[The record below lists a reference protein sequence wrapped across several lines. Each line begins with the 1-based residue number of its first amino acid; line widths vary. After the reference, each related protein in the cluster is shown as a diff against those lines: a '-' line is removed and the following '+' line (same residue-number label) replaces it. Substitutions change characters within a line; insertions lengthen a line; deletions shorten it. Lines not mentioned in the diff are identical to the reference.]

1 MGMDRIDPKSMRG
14 AKELLSDFLGD
25 ESSKEISPD
34 ATVKALRTT
43 LAAMTLYAAAPDGA
57 AAAEKHPHLRVEQ
70 RAEQGFSK
78 KDFELLARNIF
89 FEASLEGPMG
99 QLAVAQ
105 VTFARLASGR
115 WGNTMHEVIYAKHQF
130 TWTANEKK
138 LEGAVLKGVQQL
150 ADVFASRFKGLSA
163 EQIVRDL
170 SAITGL
176 PPETLFYKRA
186 DWNEHDPNET
196 RMTERTKR
204 VFQSLIWLKNVGKH
218 AFYMDPPKEARLEK
232 RVVRN

>member
-1 MGMDRIDPKSMRG
+1 MAFEGLSG
-14 AKELLSDFLGD
+14 ALRKFAED

-89 FEASLEGPMG
+89 FEASLEGPVG

-115 WGNTMHEVIYAKHQF
+115 WGNTLQAVIYANRQF
-130 TWTANEKK
+130 SWTANERK
-138 LEGAVLKGVQQL
+138 LEGATLKVVQQL

-176 PPETLFYKRA
+176 PPETQYYKRA
-186 DWNEHDPNET
+186 DWDENDPKET
-196 RMTERTKR
+196 RMTERTKQ
-204 VFQSLIWLKNVGKH
+204 VFQSLVWLAAIGNH
-218 AFYMDPPKEARLEK
+218 SFYMDPTKTVAVAR
-232 RVVRN
+232 RR